1 MAFDDNEVDECGAE
15 RDPPPSYQNLLHQG
29 ANSITQNI
37 PLMNLTSVQSR
48 NFNNCMLC
56 RCCHQKQS
64 QYSEQAT
71 ESLDRLVT
79 LMEGYTLTYE
89 TVATS
94 ATLWGMMSI
103 TLYFV
108 YLWLT
113 YTSSTI
119 IEDRYRRAFAKA
131 NITEDIQKILL
142 DGAQNRLVLNL
153 KRCIFSKL

>member
-15 RDPPPSYQNLLHQG
+15 RDPPPSYQNLLHQE

-64 QYSEQAT
+64 QDSEQAT

-79 LMEGYTLTYE
+79 IMEGYTLTYD
-89 TVATS
+89 TVTAIT
-94 ATLWGMMSI
+94 TVWGIMCI
-103 TLYFV
+103 ILYFL

-113 YTSSTI
+113 YSSSTI
-119 IEDRYRRAFAKA
+119 IEDRYRRAFANA

-142 DGAQNRLVLNL
+142 DRAQNGLVLNL